1 MAEREDLRVVRQGVV
16 NLQWSNMF
24 PKAVL
29 VNGKTLKSDHR
40 PLCVDTES
48 GAQPAQS
55 YSRPRCFEARWL
67 NEETVHEIV

>member
-55 YSRPRCFEARWL
+55 
-67 NEETVHEIV
+67 